1 MDARS
6 SPLRK
11 LLLALSAF
19 AVLLVISTEAL
30 ARSPIVYNAA
40 GYQVGVIRQTRP
52 NGSVIVLPSSK
63 TLGLGYYHIA
73 IAPENLR
80 PRARGGWET
89 DLTNDEIPYI
99 PPVSPRR
106 FWQPSGF

>member
-1 MDARS
+1 MQ
-6 SPLRK
+6 K
-11 LLLALSAF
+11 FLLAVLAL
-19 AVLLVISTEAL
+19 AVPLAISTEAP
-30 ARSPIVYNAA
+30 ARSPIIYNAV
-40 GYQVGVIRQTRP
+40 GNQIGVIRQMNP
-52 NGSVIVLPSSK
+52 DGSAIVQPSAK

-73 IAPENLR
+73 IAAQNLK

-99 PPVSPRR
+99 PPVSKRR